1 MPMSITDIIWDVLIK
16 WNYLEQ
22 DTVGKQL
29 IRSADSIGAN
39 IAEGYGRFHYKEN
52 KSFLYDSRGRAY
64 ETKFC
69 LNKVYKRIL
78 ITSEIHKQLNKLLK
92 THTKSLNAFIKT
104 IGNN

>member
-16 WNYLEQ
+16 CNYLEQ

-69 LNKVYKRIL
+69 LKKVYKRII
-78 ITSEIHKQLNKLLK
+78 ITSELNEQLNKLLK